1 MYYVAMYMH
10 TAMFCYI
17 GDYYWLL
24 IKLQLSVPTG
34 QHSTSIKA
42 ERQSSVPLPTG
53 SDDATKIKLEEQSSV
68 PYIRT
73 ASGARYAISEK
84 AAIKNN
90 SDKKEDQEVC
100 VLMHLI
106 YSTIHICTYM

>member
-1 MYYVAMYMH
+1 M
-10 TAMFCYI
+10 YI

-24 IKLQLSVPTG
+24 IKLQLSVPTDGNG

-53 SDDATKIKLEEQSSV
+53 SDDATKVKLEEQSSV

-90 SDKKEDQEVC
+90 SGKKEDQEVC
-100 VLMHLI
+100 PNAFN
-106 YSTIHICTYM
+106 T